1 MKRHTI
7 SMKLSVLLL
16 TIILLPASVFGQDT
30 PSLTGSGQADLPS
43 GTTYLGVPV
52 SALTFGIGVFIYSD
66 GSATGQFQTTLLGTT
81 LLGLTQE
88 IQVEGKAATGTLNA
102 DGSRTFSGTATVDM
116 GDGTPAL
123 PNVPFTVTATPTS
136 VLLILGSVNL
146 PPAAVSEGTISL
158 R

>member
-1 MKRHTI
+1 MKRHAI

-30 PSLTGSGQADLPS
+30 PSLTGAGQGDFPV
-43 GTTYLGVPV
+43 GTTYLGVSV
-52 SALTFGIGVFIYSD
+52 SGLTFGMGVYIYSD
-66 GSATGQFQTTLLGTT
+66 GSAAGQFQTTLLGIT
-81 LLGLTQE
+81 LLGLKQE

-116 GDGTPAL
+116 GDGTPPL

-146 PPAAVSEGTISL
+146 PAAVLSDGTISL